1 MTAATIARGTAW
13 TAAAGVA
20 LILSPVV
27 AQWAA
32 VLAMMG
38 REGRGPLR
46 AVFQLM
52 GRDSTD
58 GL

>member
-1 MTAATIARGTAW
+1 MTPATIARGTAW

-20 LILSPVV
+20 LILSPLA

-38 REGRGPLR
+38 REGRGPLSWIR
-46 AVFQLM
+46 K
-52 GRDSTD
+52 GN
-58 GL
+58 